1 MQIISGIHDIPTVL
15 DKKLGSLAPKV
26 YLVAGQRGALID
38 SAYGDE
44 EAMNEVVKYTEQ
56 VGCANPSYII
66 ITHAHPDHISG
77 AAMLSRK
84 TGAKLV
90 LHSAEKTDLPINRTV
105 EDGDVISLES
115 IDIEVI
121 HTPGHNPGHMCL
133 YIRKDRIMF
142 TGDHVLADST
152 TALQPP
158 WGDVAQYVNSLKK
171 LLSYDIDLMLPSHGP
186 PVTEPKKRVN
196 ELIRHRQE
204 REEQVI
210 VTLRKGKNTLTD
222 IVEAIY
228 PHLTGF
234 FYTVA
239 RGQISAHL
247 VKLEHDG
254 VVFSQGEGKDAR
266 YTLKNL

>member
-1 MQIISGIHDIPTVL
+1 MQITSGIHDIPTAL
-15 DKKLGSLAPKV
+15 DKKLGTFAPKI
-26 YLVAGQRGALID
+26 YLLVGQEAAFID

-44 EAMNEVVKYTEQ
+44 EAMNDVINYTSKT
-56 VGCANPSYII
+56 GCANPSYII

-77 AAMLSRK
+77 AATLWRK
-84 TGAKLV
+84 TGAEIV
-90 LHSAEKTDLPINRTV
+90 LHSAEKTDLPVDRRV
-105 EDGDVISLES
+105 EDGDIISLS
-115 IDIEVI
+115 GIDIEVV
-121 HTPGHNPGHMCL
+121 HTPGHNPGHICL
-133 YIRKDRIMF
+133 YIRKEKIMF

-204 REEQVI
+204 REEQI
-210 VTLRKGKNTLTD
+210 LAMLRKGKSTPIE

-247 VKLEHDG
+247 VKLEQEG
-254 VVFSQGEGKDAR
+254 VVSSHGEGKYSH
-266 YTLKNL
+266 YTISD